1 MRRLVS
7 ALVLVG
13 WFTGPA
19 LAQDFLISPDN
30 SKGVKLQRRAG
41 PSAGSEPVDR
51 GNEPAD
57 SWKNLRQLPVW
68 KKIRMVD
75 ASFKRFKGQLVKV
88 SENALTLRSRTNGRT
103 ELLTFPR
110 YEIRTVSI
118 RNSKAKRIL
127 LLALAGALQ
136 GATAAMN
143 TERAGSFCK
152 FPDDKRPSAKQ
163 VAVGAGV
170 GAAAMA
176 LTGAFSDS
184 SEELVYFQDSST
196 LEKLAAEAKISPW
209 RPAAAPTAFLPVSS
223 EIRRQLMGGRVGRD
237 VISIQLD
244 RPVNI
249 SGTALNPGRY
259 RLVLLKRHGSAG
271 DLYFFPSKRVRTK
284 QVMAVVPVQVAPQA
298 EAENAPC
305 VAYVDEDGTTRIS
318 AIRASGKVMRFQPPA
333 RMGKNRQSGPVRHIL
348 TAVEPGSGKP
358 GETATAWGENLA
370 DSSVVA
376 VFLSDTKS
384 DYKVMV
390 LEQTPEKIV
399 FKVPSV
405 EPASYNVSL
414 QVRSNI
420 YIHPVRFKIE

>member
-1 MRRLVS
+1 
-7 ALVLVG
+7 
-13 WFTGPA
+13 
-19 LAQDFLISPDN
+19 
-30 SKGVKLQRRAG
+30 
-41 PSAGSEPVDR
+41 
-51 GNEPAD
+51 
-57 SWKNLRQLPVW
+57 
-68 KKIRMVD
+68 
-75 ASFKRFKGQLVKV
+75 
-88 SENALTLRSRTNGRT
+88 
-103 ELLTFPR
+103 
-110 YEIRTVSI
+110 
-118 RNSKAKRIL
+118 
-127 LLALAGALQ
+127 
-136 GATAAMN
+136 
-143 TERAGSFCK
+143 
-152 FPDDKRPSAKQ
+152 
-163 VAVGAGV
+163 
-170 GAAAMA
+170 MA

-298 EAENAPC
+298 EAENAPR

-414 QVRSNI
+414 QVHSNI